1 MGRGSSGLGLELG
14 SEYSTLTVMIV
25 GVGHWVGI
33 GLAVAAVSAHPE
45 EERGSV
51 RRAERVSGKCG
62 TGASGHRGDLVKCA
76 YGE

>member
-14 SEYSTLTVMIV
+14 LEYSTVMIV

-33 GLAVAAVSAHPE
+33 GLAVAVVSAHPE